1 MKIDE
6 FVARFNNHPV
16 LFVGTGISLRYLD
29 NTYTWDHLLKY
40 ISDKLTQNPE
50 KYYDIKAKYH
60 DKGEF
65 AYDKV
70 ASHLEEIFEEIVQ
83 RERDGEF
90 SEIND
95 TYYENMSKGIKV
107 SRFKLYVATLF
118 NELNYKGS
126 KIGELKALKKVRK
139 NIGSIVTTNYD
150 RLIEDIFEF
159 NPLIGNDIL
168 LSNPYGSVYKIHGC
182 STDSERIIITNEDYE
197 VFEQKYELIRAQL
210 LSLFIHNPIIFL
222 GYSMGDKNIKDI
234 LRTIYN
240 YVEPNSAT
248 AKKIHSNFLLVE
260 YEKDS
265 TNLEVVEHD
274 IVLNENQTI
283 RINKMKTDN
292 YLSIYTA
299 LANLQLPVSAMD
311 VRKVQSIVKEIYA
324 GGSIKVSIT
333 EDLNQLANEDKV
345 LVIGSEKTISYE
357 FQTTSEMMINYFEII
372 EEENSQLVSLIDKI
386 AIQSQQYFPIFGFY
400 SLNNQISKAALLM
413 AQQEEKLKYLID
425 SLPEICRKTFSSI
438 VEIIEDAEV
447 VKSHKI
453 NTIVHSVMNKEIP
466 LTDVEHYLRNFENK
480 TDTDYRKI
488 LCAYDLIKFKHV
500 DKDLVE

>member
-1 MKIDE
+1 MKIDK
-6 FVARFNNHPV
+6 FIGRFNNHPV
-16 LFVGTGISLRYLD
+16 LFIGTGMSLRYLD
-29 NTYTWDHLLKY
+29 NTYTWDHLLKF

-50 KYYDIKAKYH
+50 DYYDIKAKYH
-60 DKGEF
+60 ENGEF

-70 ASHLEEIFEEIVQ
+70 ASHLEEVFEEIVQ
-83 RERDGEF
+83 RERHGEF
-90 SEIND
+90 SVIND
-95 TYYENMSKGIKV
+95 IYYENMSKGVKI

-118 NELNYKGS
+118 KELSYNSS
-126 KIGELKALKKVRK
+126 KTEELKALKRVRK
-139 NIGSIVTTNYD
+139 NIGSIITTNYD
-150 RLIEDIFEF
+150 KLIEDIFEF

-182 STDSERIIITNEDYE
+182 STDSERIIITNKDYD
-197 VFEQKYELIRAQL
+197 VFEKKFELIRAQL

-260 YEKDS
+260 FEKDS
-265 TNLEVVEHD
+265 SNLEVVEHD

-299 LANLQLPVSAMD
+299 LSNLQLPVSAMD

-345 LVIGSEKTISYE
+345 LVIGSEKTINYE

-386 AIQSQQYFPIFGFY
+386 TIQSQQYFPIYGFY
-400 SLNNQISKAALLM
+400 SLNNQISKASILM
-413 AQQEEKLKYLID
+413 LQQVDKLNDLIN
-425 SLPEICRKTFSSI
+425 SLPDICKKEFLSISEIVQDT
-438 VEIIEDAEV
+438 EV
-447 VKSHKI
+447 ANSHKI
-453 NTIVHSVMNKEIP
+453 NTIVHSIMNREIP
-466 LTDVEHYLRNFENK
+466 LTDVEQYLRNFENR
-480 TDTDYRKI
+480 TATDYRKV
-488 LCAYDLIKFKHV
+488 LCAYDLIKFEPK
-500 DKDLVE
+500 KSE